1 MRSRAAHHAVPAAPD
16 TLPDGDDAV
25 LRDIDALLTDL
36 DAVLTDND
44 AVLTNHDAVLTVLDA
59 VLSAFDAVLSA
70 FDAVLSA
77 FDAVLLTKHLDF
89 IGRHTVPA
97 ADGPPPA
104 RCLPGPSGERG
115 HPRST
120 PPPICNL
127 TRSIEGIRLP
137 FAPFDQREEEVT
149 FRQTSAQHPVG
160 IYHRE
165 AFGHDAEEA
174 AE

>member
-25 LRDIDALLTDL
+25 LRDNDAVLTDL
-36 DAVLTDND
+36 YAVLTDND
-44 AVLTNHDAVLTVLDA
+44 AVLTIHDAVLTSHDAVLTVL
-59 VLSAFDAVLSA
+59 
-70 FDAVLSA
+70 
-77 FDAVLLTKHLDF
+77 DAVLLTKHLDF